1 MMALQYTREEDFTT
15 AVVEFTDEHYKL
27 AENLRSLYKSEI
39 LSKCTPLMVA
49 KDEKSLM
56 FCVNLGDKEKDR
68 VAYECGK
75 QSYKIIIEKI

>member
-1 MMALQYTREEDFTT
+1 
-15 AVVEFTDEHYKL
+15 
-27 AENLRSLYKSEI
+27 
-39 LSKCTPLMVA
+39 MVA